1 MDPSKRMCI
10 KNLPP
15 DVTKKDLADL
25 IRKRTRAQPQYID
38 LGLLED
44 GTPRRYAHVTV
55 EGLKGV
61 MEAIN
66 GVDIRGFNVIVEQAK
81 PHYSFALA
89 ETRRKRE
96 REEREAEETLAK
108 RAEELIER
116 WNNQP
121 DTITKEKPPKSF
133 YHNKQRYA
141 TVASQIAKQSRDK
154 HKGIVGNSVMPPST
168 KYMNHYFPE
177 DADNSKK
184 VAAAAAAAAAA
195 AGKPAGDS
203 KFAKKKEFGKDK
215 RRPKPAPEPAAPAPP
230 PEPPQPTKEEKK
242 LSGLQARLAA
252 LREKM
257 KAK

>member
-89 ETRRKRE
+89 EARRKRE
-96 REEREAEETLAK
+96 REEREAEETLEK
-108 RAEELIER
+108 RAEELRER
-116 WNNQP
+116 WNSLP

-133 YHNKQRYA
+133 FHNKQRYA
-141 TVASQIAKQSRDK
+141 TVASQIAKQSREK
-154 HKGIVGNSVMPPST
+154 HRQAYGNSVMPPST
-168 KYMNHYFPE
+168 KNMNHYFPE
-177 DADNSKK
+177 DAENNRK
-184 VAAAAAAAAAA
+184 AAAAAAATSAAP
-195 AGKPAGDS
+195 GGDS
-203 KFAKKKEFGKDK
+203 KFARKKEFLKDK
-215 RRPKPAPEPAAPAPP
+215 RKPKPVPEPAAPAPP